1 MAKGH
6 RSRYK
11 KERNENRE
19 SRPRASHMYARISD
33 TKARIVLNQIKGK
46 NVATALG
53 ILTYSPRYA
62 AALIKKV
69 LQSAIAN
76 AEYNLGMDA
85 GDLYVEEAVANRGPI
100 MKRIQPRARGSAY
113 RIQKRSSHISI
124 ILNERQEVRDGAKGT
139 SSRA

>member
-11 KERNENRE
+11 KDRNENRE
-19 SRPRASHMYARISD
+19 TRPRASHKYARISD
-33 TKARIVLNQIKGK
+33 SKARIVLNQIKGK
-46 NVATALG
+46 NVAAALG

-76 AEYNLGMDA
+76 AEFNLGLDA
-85 GDLYVEEAVANRGPI
+85 DDLYIEEAIANRGPI
-100 MKRIQPRARGSAY
+100 MKRVQPRARGSAY

-124 ILNERQEVRDGAKGT
+124 ILNER
-139 SSRA
+139 